1 MWPRKPIRERRS
13 ARATAAARTQA
24 AIFAHA
30 RSSSSIVPATV
41 SYGMPARVHA
51 PAISG
56 TQHAA
61 QLASHSP
68 VSVCA

>member
-1 MWPRKPIRERRS
+1 MRERRS
-13 ARATAAARTQA
+13 SRAAPAARTHA

-56 TQHAA
+56 TQQAA
-61 QLASHSP
+61 QFASHWP
-68 VSVCA
+68 VSMSA